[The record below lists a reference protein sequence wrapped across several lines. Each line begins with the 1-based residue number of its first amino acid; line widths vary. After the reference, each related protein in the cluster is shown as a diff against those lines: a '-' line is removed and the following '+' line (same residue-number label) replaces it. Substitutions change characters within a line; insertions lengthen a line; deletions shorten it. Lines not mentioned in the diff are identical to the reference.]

1 MRQRLSEVRTREN
14 KMAQAAGKKTQE
26 SFFTGTFSS
35 FSVND
40 IAKAKEFYGKT
51 LGVDVSDS
59 EQGGL
64 EFTLPNSGSVF
75 VYPKDDHKAAT
86 FTVLNFIVDDIDKA
100 VDDLT
105 GRGITFE
112 SYGGEMKTDEKGIM
126 RGKENNHGPNI
137 AWFKDPAGNFLSV
150 IED

>member
-1 MRQRLSEVRTREN
+1 MRQGFSAVNTREN
-14 KMAQAAGKKTQE
+14 KMAQAVGKKTQE

-40 IAKAKEFYGKT
+40 IAKAKEFYAKT
-51 LGVDVSDS
+51 LGIDVSDN

-64 EFTLPNSGSVF
+64 ELSFTDGGSVF
-75 VYPKDDHKAAT
+75 VYPKDNHEPAT
-86 FTVLNFIVDDIDKA
+86 FTVLNFLVDDIEKA
-100 VDDLT
+100 VNDLK

-112 SYGGEMKTDEKGIM
+112 SYDGEMKTDAKGIM
-126 RGKENNHGPNI
+126 RGKEHGHGPNI

-150 IED
+150 IEN